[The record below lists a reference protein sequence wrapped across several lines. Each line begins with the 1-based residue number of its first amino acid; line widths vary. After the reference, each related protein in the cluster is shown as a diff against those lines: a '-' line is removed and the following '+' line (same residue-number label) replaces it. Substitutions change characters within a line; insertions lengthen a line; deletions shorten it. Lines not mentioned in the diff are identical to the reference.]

1 MDASQA
7 GRRMTAR
14 RKILG
19 VMLLGALMIAFSSAA
34 HPMPRLLW
42 NASASVPIGLYA
54 IHPAGRLTAGEL
66 LVVRPQDAVAQFM
79 AARGY
84 LALGVP
90 LIKHVAALPGQ
101 IICRLGRTITVD
113 GIVVAEALDRDAR
126 GRELPAWQGC
136 RSVETGEVFL
146 LNTDVPDS
154 FDGRYFGPVPN
165 STIIGSATPVWLPK
179 ELSSRKTGQ

>member
-1 MDASQA
+1 
-7 GRRMTAR
+7 MTAA

-19 VMLLGALMIAFSSAA
+19 AMVLGASMITFSSTA

-54 IHPAGRLTAGEL
+54 MHPVGRLTAGEL
-66 LVVRPQDAVAQFM
+66 LVVRPPAALAQFM

-90 LIKHVAALPGQ
+90 LIKHVAASPGQ
-101 IICRLGRTITVD
+101 IICRSGRSITVD
-113 GIVVAEALDRDAR
+113 SVVVAEALDRDAR

-136 RSVETGEVFL
+136 RAVKTGEVFL
-146 LNTDVPDS
+146 MNAGVTDS
-154 FDGRYFGPVPN
+154 FDGRYFGPVPD
-165 STIIGSATPVWLPK
+165 STIIGSATPLWLPN
-179 ELSSRKTGQ
+179 ETSSQKTGQ

>member
-1 MDASQA
+1 
-7 GRRMTAR
+7 MTAA

-19 VMLLGALMIAFSSAA
+19 AMLLGASMIAFSSAA

-66 LVVRPQDAVAQFM
+66 LVVRPPAALAQFM
-79 AARGY
+79 AARRY

-101 IICRLGRTITVD
+101 IICRSGRTITVD
-113 GIVVAEALDRDAR
+113 GVVVAEALDRDAR
-126 GRELPAWQGC
+126 GRELPDWQGC
-136 RSVETGEVFL
+136 RAVKTSEVFL
-146 LNTDVPDS
+146 MNAGVTDS
-154 FDGRYFGPVPN
+154 FDGRYFGPVPD
-165 STIIGSATPVWLPK
+165 STIIGSATPLWLPN
-179 ELSSRKTGQ
+179 EPSSRKTGQ